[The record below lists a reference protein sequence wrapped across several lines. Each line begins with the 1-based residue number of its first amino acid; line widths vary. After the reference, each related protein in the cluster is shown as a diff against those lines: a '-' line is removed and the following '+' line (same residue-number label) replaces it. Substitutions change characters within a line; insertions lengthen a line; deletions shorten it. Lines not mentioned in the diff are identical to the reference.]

1 MEFIGSIISEA
12 MKNGYITTETLLLL
26 LNGLV
31 IVGYFKVIRPLKDKI
46 DKIDTIA
53 TIDDIRATSDA
64 ASREG
69 KINLGEIITKLDKI
83 IDNIDEI
90 QDLDGNTYREII
102 NMRRD
107 VESVKRFLDQFQ
119 GHIMYG
125 GRRSE
130 DFGNRE
136 LK

>member
-31 IVGYFKVIRPLKDKI
+31 IVGYFKVIKPLK

-64 ASREG
+64 TAKEG

-90 QDLDGNTYREII
+90 QNLDGNTYREII

-107 VESVKRFLDQFQ
+107 VESVKRFLDQLQ

>member
-31 IVGYFKVIRPLKDKI
+31 IVGYFKVIKPLK

-64 ASREG
+64 TSREG

-90 QDLDGNTYREII
+90 QGLDGNTYREII

-107 VESVKRFLDQFQ
+107 VESVKRILDQFQ
-119 GHIMYG
+119 GHMMYG
-125 GRRSE
+125 GRRAG

-136 LK
+136 LR

>member
-46 DKIDTIA
+46 DTIA

-64 ASREG
+64 TSKEG
-69 KINLGEIITKLDKI
+69 KINLGEIIAKLDKI

-90 QDLDGNTYREII
+90 QNLDGNTYREII

>member
-31 IVGYFKVIRPLKDKI
+31 IVGYFKVIKPLK

-53 TIDDIRATSDA
+53 TIDDIRATSDTT
-64 ASREG
+64 SREG

-107 VESVKRFLDQFQ
+107 VESVKRTLDQSFVF
-119 GHIMYG
+119 ITVV
-125 GRRSE
+125 R
-130 DFGNRE
+130 
-136 LK
+136 L

>member
-31 IVGYFKVIRPLKDKI
+31 IVGYFKVIKPLK

-64 ASREG
+64 TSREG

-83 IDNIDEI
+83 IDSIDEI
-90 QDLDGNTYREII
+90 QNLDGNTYREII

-136 LK
+136 LR

>member
-12 MKNGYITTETLLLL
+12 MKNGYITTEMLLLL

-31 IVGYFKVIRPLKDKI
+31 IVGYFKVIKPLK

-53 TIDDIRATSDA
+53 TINDIKATSDA
-64 ASREG
+64 TSREG

-90 QDLDGNTYREII
+90 QGLDGNTYREII

-107 VESVKRFLDQFQ
+107 VESVKRILDQFQ
-119 GHIMYG
+119 GHMMYG

-136 LK
+136 LR

>member
-31 IVGYFKVIRPLKDKI
+31 IVGYFKVIKPLK

-64 ASREG
+64 TSREG

-107 VESVKRFLDQFQ
+107 VESVKRILDQFQ
-119 GHIMYG
+119 GHMMYG

-136 LK
+136 LR

>member
-31 IVGYFKVIRPLKDKI
+31 IVGYFKVIKPLK

-64 ASREG
+64 TSREG

-107 VESVKRFLDQFQ
+107 VESVKRILDQFQ
-119 GHIMYG
+119 GHMMYG
-125 GRRSE
+125 GRRAG

-136 LK
+136 LR

>member
-31 IVGYFKVIRPLKDKI
+31 IVGYFKVIKPLK

-64 ASREG
+64 TAKEG

>member
-31 IVGYFKVIRPLKDKI
+31 IVGYFKVIKPLKDKI

-64 ASREG
+64 TSREG
-69 KINLGEIITKLDKI
+69 KINLSEIITKLDKI

-90 QDLDGNTYREII
+90 QNLDGNTYREII

-119 GHIMYG
+119 GHMMYG
-125 GRRSE
+125 GRRAG

-136 LK
+136 LR

>member
-31 IVGYFKVIRPLKDKI
+31 IVGYFKVIKPLK

-64 ASREG
+64 TSREG

-90 QDLDGNTYREII
+90 QNLDGNTYREII

>member
-12 MKNGYITTETLLLL
+12 IKNGYITIETLLLL

-53 TIDDIRATSDA
+53 IIDDIRATSDA
-64 ASREG
+64 TLREG

-83 IDNIDEI
+83 IDNIDET
-90 QDLDGNTYREII
+90 QNLDGNTYREII

-107 VESVKRFLDQFQ
+107 VESVKRFLDQLQ